1 MQIYKKNLKVQ
12 NFQPII
18 FVLLIRLIGTYK
30 ILTKHYLLKLEKRF
44 MLMASKSLVR
54 VTAIPVVPGR
64 IKEPR
69 WWMVS
74 RT

>member
-30 ILTKHYLLKLEKRF
+30 ILTKHYLLKLEKRD
-44 MLMASKSLVR
+44 
-54 VTAIPVVPGR
+54 
-64 IKEPR
+64 
-69 WWMVS
+69 
-74 RT
+74 